1 MVDFG
6 VRVGGGSSLK
16 EIVEFSKFVVRHGFN
31 YAWLNESALQW
42 QDPFVSMA
50 LCANANSGAK
60 VGLAVS
66 NPVTRHPA
74 VIARGISSVSEIS
87 GGAVLV
93 MGTGDSAVRLLGLNP
108 STYSYLKKSVLL
120 IRELLGG
127 REVEFGGRYWKLKF
141 ASKAP
146 VLIAGSGTKALELA
160 GEVADGAMI
169 MRRAS
174 IQRIREGIE
183 SIKRGAD
190 RSGRLFDDLY
200 IIANV
205 TASVDRGSTRAV
217 DLVRPFAAGEI
228 LRETDPKK
236 FEELEKQLYPDLIH
250 AEDWEK
256 AMELCRFLPESIIE
270 ENYLVGDP
278 ASWYERIRSLESIG
292 VDQIFVRHEASY
304 SFPEAVVKAFA
315 KDVIPRFNRT

>member
-16 EIVEFSKFVVRHGFN
+16 EIVEFSKFVVRQGFD
-31 YAWLNESALQW
+31 YVWLNESSLQW
-42 QDPFVSMA
+42 QDPFVGMA
-50 LCANANSGAK
+50 LCANANSAAK

-66 NPVTRHPA
+66 NPITRHPA
-74 VIARGISSVSEIS
+74 VIARGISSVNEIS
-87 GGAVLV
+87 GKATLV
-93 MGTGDSAVRLLGLNP
+93 MGTGDSAVRLLGLAP
-108 STYSYLKKSVLL
+108 STYEYLRKSILVIRDLL
-120 IRELLGG
+120 AG

-146 VLIAGSGTKALELA
+146 VLVAGSGPRALELA

-174 IQRIREGIE
+174 FDRIREGIE
-183 SIKRGAD
+183 SVKKGANKSR
-190 RSGRLFDDLY
+190 RSLDDLY

-205 TASVDRGSTRAV
+205 TASVDRGGYRAI

-228 LRETDPKK
+228 LRETDPRK

-256 AMELCRFLPESIIE
+256 AMKLCSFLPQSIIE
-270 ENYLVGDP
+270 ENYLVGEP
-278 ASWYERIRSLESIG
+278 TSWYERIRRLESIG
-292 VDQIFVRHEASY
+292 VNQIFVRHEASY
-304 SFPEAVVKAFA
+304 TFPEDVVKAFA
-315 KDVIPRFNRT
+315 KDVIPRFRKE